1 METTIKQKIKAKLD
15 AVIEKYLIVLLLL
28 GVGIPAVL
36 FFVEGMFKWVLLIVA
51 IDILVCLA
59 YDKIFKVR
67 MRCTKGLL

>member
-59 YDKIFKVR
+59 YDKIFKI
-67 MRCTKGLL
+67 K

>member
-36 FFVEGMFKWVLLIVA
+36 FFVEGMFKWFLLIVA

-59 YDKIFKVR
+59 YDKIFKI
-67 MRCTKGLL
+67 K